1 MRVHGICIG
10 SRQKKRYFY
19 ELAPRFLPT
28 NAITIRYGVIQDVGR
43 RPHLE
48 TMLGGKKTQDLDPR

>member
-1 MRVHGICIG
+1 MG
-10 SRQKKRYFY
+10 SCQKKRYFY

-48 TMLGGKKTQDLDPR
+48 AIELEQLILIRRHDELSQV

>member
-1 MRVHGICIG
+1 MG
-10 SRQKKRYFY
+10 SCQKKRYFY

-48 TMLGGKKTQDLDPR
+48 TIELEQLILIRRHDELSQV